1 MKMIN
6 SDSIT
11 AEKLKYLKLLSRS
24 YPDRDSVATHIINLQ
39 AILNLPKGTE
49 HFLSDIHGEE
59 ESFFHVL
66 KNGSGVIKKKIEL
79 VFSDELS
86 ADEMRSLATL
96 VYYPEEIVERNRK
109 REDADLFFEMN
120 LYRLIRLTKAVTAKY
135 TRKKIREAL
144 PDAFAY
150 IIEELLHDYDVTNSR
165 YYSEIIRSAI
175 ELDRAGAFIIALA
188 EVIQHFSVTHLHII
202 GDIYDRGDGAVQIMD
217 RLESYHSLDIQWGNH
232 DIVWMGA
239 ASGSLACI
247 ANTIRVSL
255 RYGNTATLE
264 EGYGIS
270 LRPLSNLANL
280 YYAEDPCDRFQ
291 PKTTSAR
298 ASYTQKEKD
307 ELSKMHKAI
316 SIMQFKLEAQLLMK
330 NPQWGMAD
338 RTVLERIDMERGT
351 VEIDGVEYP
360 LNDTHL
366 PTLSVSDPF
375 ALNAAEEET
384 IEQLKKSFLRSE
396 KLQRHTKML
405 FDRGA
410 VYTRYNN
417 NLLYH
422 GCIPMDENGAFLSLS
437 LDGRGSYS
445 GRELLDKCDLYARK
459 GFFSHIEEKREF
471 GQGVMWYLWA
481 GRNSPLFGKDKMATF
496 ESYFIDD
503 KSLSREKKNPY
514 YDFRYEEE
522 VCIRILSEFGL
533 HGNAKII
540 NGHVPVKVK
549 KGESPIK
556 GGGRMLVIDG
566 GFSKAYQ
573 DVTGIAGYTLIYD
586 SQGMS
591 LVSHVPFTSTEDAIE
606 NGTDIVGPM
615 EIVEKPKE
623 RILVKQSDIG
633 KKISAEIEDLHEL
646 FTLYSEGVIKE
657 R

>member
-1 MKMIN
+1 MKPIN
-6 SDSIT
+6 SDSIE
-11 AEKLKYLKLLSRS
+11 AEKLKYLKLLARN
-24 YPDRDSVATHIINLQ
+24 YPDRDSVATRIINLQ

-66 KNGSGVIKKKIEL
+66 KNGSGVIKKKIEM
-79 VFSDELS
+79 VFSNELS
-86 ADEMRSLATL
+86 ADEMRELATL
-96 VYYPEEIVERNRK
+96 VYYPREIVERNRK
-109 REDADLFFEMN
+109 RVDADLFYQKS
-120 LYRLIRLTKAVTAKY
+120 LYRLIRLTKVVTSKY
-135 TRKKIREAL
+135 TRKKIRKAL
-144 PDAFAY
+144 PESFAY
-150 IIEELLHDYDVTNSR
+150 IIEELLHDYDTSNSL

-175 ELDRAGAFIIALA
+175 ELDRAGAFIVALA

-202 GDIYDRGDGAVQIMD
+202 GDIYDRGDGAVAIMD
-217 RLESYHSLDIQWGNH
+217 RLECYHSLDIQWGNH

-247 ANTIRVSL
+247 ANAIRVSL

-270 LRPLSNLANL
+270 LRPLANLANN
-280 YYAEDPCDRFQ
+280 YYADDPCERFQ
-291 PKTTSAR
+291 PKPTSAR
-298 ASYTQKEKD
+298 SSYTQKEKD

-316 SIMQFKLEAQLLMK
+316 SIIQFKLEAQLLVK
-330 NPQWGMAD
+330 NPQWGMED
-338 RTVLERIDMERGT
+338 RTLLERIDLEKGI
-351 VEIDGVEYP
+351 VEIDGVEHP
-360 LNDTHL
+360 LIDTYL
-366 PTLSVSDPF
+366 PTLSATDPF
-375 ALNAAEEET
+375 ALDAAEEET
-384 IEQLKKSFLRSE
+384 VEHLKKSFLRSE

-422 GCIPMDENGAFLSLS
+422 GCIPMDEEGEFMSLS
-437 LDGRGSYS
+437 LDGKGSYS
-445 GRELLDKCDLYARK
+445 GQALLDKCDLYARK
-459 GFFSHIEEKREF
+459 GFFSQIPEKKEF

-496 ESYFIDD
+496 ESYFIGD
-503 KSLSREKKNPY
+503 KSLSKEKKNPY

-522 VCIRILSEFGL
+522 ACIRILSEFGL
-533 HGNAKII
+533 YGNAKII

-549 KGESPIK
+549 KGESPVK

-573 DVTGIAGYTLIYD
+573 GVTGIAGYTLIYD
-586 SQGMS
+586 SQGMA

-615 EIVEKPKE
+615 EIVEQPKE

-633 KKISAEIEDLHEL
+633 RKIIAEIEDLHEL
-646 FTLYSEGVIKE
+646 FALYSEGVIKE
-657 R
+657 Q

>member
-1 MKMIN
+1 MTQKNDI
-6 SDSIT
+6 DTVT
-11 AEKLKYLKLLSRS
+11 AEKLKYLRLLSRS
-24 YPDRDSVATHIINLQ
+24 YPNRDSAATRIINLQ

-66 KNGSGVIKKKIEL
+66 KNGSGVIRKKIEV
-79 VFSDELS
+79 VFGNELG
-86 ADEMRSLATL
+86 ADEMKRLATL
-96 VYYPEEIVERNRK
+96 VYYPKEVVERNRK
-109 REDADLFFEMN
+109 REDADIFYERS
-120 LYRLIRLTKAVTAKY
+120 LYRLIRLTRAVTAKY
-135 TRKKIREAL
+135 TRKKIRRAL
-144 PDAFAY
+144 PKAFVY
-150 IIEELLHDYDVTNSR
+150 IIEELLHDYDQTSSR
-165 YYSEIIRSAI
+165 YYTEIIRSAI

-188 EVIQHFSVTHLHII
+188 EVIQHFSVAHLHII
-202 GDIYDRGDGAVQIMD
+202 GDIYDRGDGAVPIMD

-247 ANTIRVSL
+247 ANAIRVSL
-255 RYGNTATLE
+255 RYGNTETLE

-270 LRPLSNLANL
+270 LRPLANLANR
-280 YYAEDPCDRFQ
+280 YYADDPCSRFL
-291 PKTTSAR
+291 PKTSTTR
-298 ASYTQKEKD
+298 TSYTEKERK
-307 ELSKMHKAI
+307 ELSVMHKAI
-316 SIMQFKLEAQLLMK
+316 SIIQFKLEAQLVEN
-330 NPQWGMAD
+330 NPQWGMED
-338 RTVLERIDMERGT
+338 RKILEKIDLKKGT
-351 VEIDGVEYP
+351 VEIAGVEYP

-366 PTLSVSDPF
+366 PTLSTESPY
-375 ALNAAEEET
+375 ALNSAEEEAV
-384 IEQLKKSFLRSE
+384 EQLKKSFLKSE
-396 KLQRHTKML
+396 KLQRHVKML

-422 GCIPMDENGAFLSLS
+422 GCIPMDEDGAFLPIK
-437 LDGRGSYS
+437 LDNLSYS

-459 GFFSHIEEKREF
+459 GFFSHIPEKREL

-503 KSLSREKKNPY
+503 KSLSKEKKNSY
-514 YDFRYEEE
+514 YTFQDSEES
-522 VCIRILSEFGL
+522 CIKILNEFGL
-533 HGNAKII
+533 YGNAKII

-556 GGGRMLVIDG
+556 GNGRLLVIDG

-573 DVTGIAGYTLIYD
+573 GVTGIAGYTLIYD
-586 SQGMS
+586 SQGMA
-591 LVSHVPFTSTEDAIE
+591 LVSHIPFTSTEDAIE

-615 EIVEKPKE
+615 QIVDKPKE

-633 KKISAEIEDLHEL
+633 KRITAEIEDLRAL
-646 FTLYSEGVIKE
+646 FELYSEGVIKE
-657 R
+657 H